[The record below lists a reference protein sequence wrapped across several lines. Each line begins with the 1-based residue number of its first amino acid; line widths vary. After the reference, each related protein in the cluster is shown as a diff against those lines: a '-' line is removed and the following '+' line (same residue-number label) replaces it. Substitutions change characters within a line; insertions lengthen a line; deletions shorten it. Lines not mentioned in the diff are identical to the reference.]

1 MQMRM
6 PVSNELSL
14 TIGNKPNDR
23 MNYPTSRLAKGLA
36 LNRRGLNL
44 AEEAVGF
51 GVPLLMRGLQ
61 ALFPGEVELHLI
73 HESPTWNL
81 TAEYSVNRVE
91 LLGGPDK
98 RILKGKL
105 IYAAKNYLS
114 ALRMHFPSA
123 RDPLMAFSSGLRR
136 LFGWETTFEQ
146 ADFSSQ
152 VKMTYLLDERT
163 GLLSIEADLS
173 CLPSDSVTEVIIM
186 NEQGAH
192 YFDEYRDSSGIQLSG
207 KDIGCW
213 DEVTAEEAGF
223 ASATHRAAFT
233 LPRVPGA
240 RLFRGRELV
249 DSRLAWSGFGYSFPP
264 TTKKF
269 SCTVKIETLP

>member
-1 MQMRM
+1 MEMLI

-23 MNYPTSRLAKGLA
+23 ISYPTSRLAKGLV

-61 ALFPGEVELHLI
+61 ALFPGEVKLDLLHG
-73 HESPTWNL
+73 SPTWKL
-81 TAEYSVNRVE
+81 TAEYFVNRVE

-114 ALRMHFPSA
+114 ALRMRFPSA
-123 RDPLMAFSSGLRR
+123 RDPLMALSSGLRR

-223 ASATHRAAFT
+223 ASATRRAAFT

-249 DSRLAWSGFGYSFPP
+249 DSRLAWAGFGYSFPP
-264 TTKKF
+264 TTRKF
-269 SCTVKIETLP
+269 SYTVKIETLS